1 MQISPVDALRE
12 LEPILREI
20 EAERSQRVQQFAQI
34 TLWSVVI
41 GGLLSLGLAMFQVG
55 AWALAPLGIALL
67 IVGVAYASKASEWR
81 NTFKTRVMTRL
92 VKLFHPSLNYY
103 PNRAIAKQE
112 YRLSM
117 LFHNSPDP
125 DRYRGEDYIEGVI
138 DKTDI
143 RLSELH
149 TEYRQVTYDSKGN
162 RREYWV
168 TIFRGLFISAD
179 FHKHFHGVTLVL
191 PDTEQS
197 WLGGLGQW
205 LQSISAK
212 LGNQPGELVKMEDP
226 EFERLFKVFSTDQVE
241 ARYILTPNMIRRIV
255 EFRNRTQSQVRLSF
269 IASRVFVAIPTY
281 HNYFEPPSLFAPAD
295 KLLDP
300 TTLAEYFEE
309 LKFALAVVDELNL
322 NTRIWTKR

>member
-1 MQISPVDALRE
+1 MQKSPVQALRE
-12 LEPILREI
+12 LELILREI
-20 EAERSQRVQQFAQI
+20 EAERSQQVHQFAQI

-41 GGLLSLGLAMFQVG
+41 GGLLSLGLALLQVG
-55 AWALAPLGIALL
+55 VWAFAPLVIAL
-67 IVGVAYASKASEWR
+67 IVIGAAYATKASEWR
-81 NTFKTRVMTRL
+81 NTFKIRVMARL

-103 PNRAIAKQE
+103 PHRAIAEQE
-112 YRLSM
+112 YHLSM

-149 TEYRQVTYDSKGN
+149 TEYRQVTYDSKGR
-162 RREYWV
+162 RREHWV

-197 WLGGLGQW
+197 WLGGFGQW

-241 ARYILTPNMIRRIV
+241 ARYILTPNLIRRIV
-255 EFRNRTQSQVRLSF
+255 EFRKKTNSPIRLSF

-300 TTLAEYFEE
+300 ATLAEYFEE
-309 LKFALAVVDELNL
+309 LKFVLAVVDELNL